1 MCVHVQ
7 MFGFKLFKE
16 RHLEG
21 CEDVLDRWIF
31 SDLGSYAEVVVWLKI
46 MQELD
51 VFQAELLR
59 PINPHS

>member
-31 SDLGSYAEVVVWLKI
+31 SDLGSYAPVEDYARV
-46 MQELD
+46 
-51 VFQAELLR
+51 
-59 PINPHS
+59 